1 MRSLPVESASEA
13 TAPHQPSNVR
23 QRCRAF
29 QGAPKPWTNLCASCL
44 SIPRWNDWHLM
55 RVEAEAQ
62 RKEAWKKRQAEMK
75 NSQCFTAHNIQSCG
89 QTALRHG
96 LGVWPLCV
104 MATTFGSFWRH
115 SWFVFKTQKG
125 QWLCVCVCSLK
136 AGWVWMGILLFGKEG
151 DSKYLFIQIN
161 VSPPL
166 RLKHELKREL
176 TGPMTAERENLAH
189 IRCRFVRTQ
198 RVGIR

>member
-1 MRSLPVESASEA
+1 MQGVPRCTKALNKSMCILSFDSQMERLAPDARRSGSAAEGSMKKKTSGNEELSVFHCPQHSVLWPNCLTPWFRCLAALCDGDHFWKLLEA
-13 TAPHQPSNVR
+13 LLV
-23 QRCRAF
+23 CF
-29 QGAPKPWTNLCASCL
+29 QDS
-44 SIPRWNDWHLM
+44 
-55 RVEAEAQ
+55 
-62 RKEAWKKRQAEMK
+62 KRTMIV
-75 NSQCFTAHNIQSCG
+75 C
-89 QTALRHG
+89 
-96 LGVWPLCV
+96 VW
-104 MATTFGSFWRH
+104 
-115 SWFVFKTQKG
+115 
-125 QWLCVCVCSLK
+125 VCSLK